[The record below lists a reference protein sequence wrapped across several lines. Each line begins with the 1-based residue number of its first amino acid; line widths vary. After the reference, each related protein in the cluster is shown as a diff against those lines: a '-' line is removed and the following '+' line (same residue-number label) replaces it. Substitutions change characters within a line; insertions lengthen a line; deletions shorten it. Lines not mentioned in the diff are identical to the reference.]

1 MSLNFR
7 FERIGHVQLEH
18 LRNINATSVIIFTS
32 YNIAKFCFHSPWMS
46 FKIEIMMCRLLATCI
61 FLCSFNC
68 SEIGVRI
75 PSKTVVK
82 SVAFWEQSMWSDV
95 FLPACCSGGFEC
107 FRIVRWTLV
116 QSCSGKTWNFQESVL
131 VENRTQ
137 KTKYTP
143 SLLGEY
149 RKNQMYS
156 TSLCYIVFRHFQTS
170 SRGSWKILEDDLDKL
185 KY

>member
-1 MSLNFR
+1 MQGYLFVYFSTVHLLFMN
-7 FERIGHVQLEH
+7 IYICMHVH
-18 LRNINATSVIIFTS
+18 TYIYVCM
-32 YNIAKFCFHSPWMS
+32 YVCMY
-46 FKIEIMMCRLLATCI
+46 
-61 FLCSFNC
+61 LCMQRRR
-68 SEIGVRI
+68 VRI

-82 SVAFWEQSMWSDV
+82 SVAFWEQSMWSDF
-95 FLPACCSGGFEC
+95 FLPACCSGSFEC

-116 QSCSGKTWNFQESVL
+116 QSCSGKTWNFQEAVL

-156 TSLCYIVFRHFQTS
+156 TRICCIVFIHHFQTS
-170 SRGSWKILEDDLDKL
+170 
-185 KY
+185 